1 MKTNGEIMFEKTD
14 NFHKF
19 CTITIFIRL
28 LYLVTF
34 IADVGL
40 LTIIDYYSWLLFH
53 GRIRDRTEIQHFNL
67 FKWDNLLR
75 QITIRSC
82 QQQTKGLIIEFTQ
95 LRIRFIFQVEFT
107 C

>member
-19 CTITIFIRL
+19 CTVTIFIRL

-40 LTIIDYYSWLLFH
+40 LTIIDYYS
-53 GRIRDRTEIQHFNL
+53 
-67 FKWDNLLR
+67 
-75 QITIRSC
+75 
-82 QQQTKGLIIEFTQ
+82 
-95 LRIRFIFQVEFT
+95 
-107 C
+107 